1 MSKAVGSDNIS
12 NRLLKD
18 FDPKLAPVIRDIYN
32 QSLREGY
39 IPSLLKSYIV
49 SPFPKVIL
57 PRAIESDLRP
67 ISLTCTLA
75 EVMEGFTCSRLI
87 PFSIKKIDHHQYA
100 RKEHSTTDALLY
112 ILQAVY
118 EAVESGEVSARLF
131 FTDFTKVF
139 VLIDLIGH
147 TILMQKLAKLEL
159 YPIFLK
165 WIAAFLTNGR

>member
-1 MSKAVGSDNIS
+1 MYIPYEFLISENETYKSLYSLQVSQAVGSDNIF

-75 EVMEGFTCSRLI
+75 EVMEGFTCSRLM
-87 PFSIKKIDHHQYA
+87 PLLDKKDRPSPICSQGAFDN
-100 RKEHSTTDALLY
+100 RCP
-112 ILQAVY
+112 I
-118 EAVESGEVSARLF
+118 
-131 FTDFTKVF
+131 
-139 VLIDLIGH
+139 IH
-147 TILMQKLAKLEL
+147 TAS
-159 YPIFLK
+159 
-165 WIAAFLTNGR
+165 